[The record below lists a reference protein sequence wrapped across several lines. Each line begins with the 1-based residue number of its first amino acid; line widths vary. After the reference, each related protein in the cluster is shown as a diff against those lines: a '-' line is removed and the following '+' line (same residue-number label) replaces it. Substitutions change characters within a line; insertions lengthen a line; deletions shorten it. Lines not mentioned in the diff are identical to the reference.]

1 MSMKKYISPILSII
15 LGILTFGMYGA
26 PFMGVTSVLGSAQA
40 KSAYECIRFDSNDPA
55 SLTAFSVFSV
65 IILVLAGCLIVSGI
79 FMILQNTKVIKSK
92 SIAKLNTILLWA
104 TALIAIA
111 TMICYVVFYS
121 DKSGSASIFGTE
133 VASTTIGVTTIV
145 NAAAA
150 VVFAV
155 IDLFTAKFCVS
166 SKKKKK

>member
-1 MSMKKYISPILSII
+1 MKKYISPILSII

-40 KSAYECIRFDSNDPA
+40 KSTYECIRFESNDPA

-65 IILVLAGCLIVSGI
+65 IILVLAGCLIISGI

-104 TALIAIA
+104 AALIAIA

-121 DKSGSASIFGTE
+121 DRSGSASIFGTE
-133 VASTTIGVTTIV
+133 LGSTTIGVTKIV
-145 NAAAA
+145 NAATA

-155 IDLFTAKFCVS
+155 IDLFTAKCCAS
-166 SKKKKK
+166 SKKNKK